1 MPKPASHHTE
11 ERVHL
16 SPERVLRGAIAI
28 ADSTGIA
35 SLTMRSLASSLGVK
49 PMSLYHHVANKEEIL
64 NGIVDVVFGEIALPE
79 PAEQWRPAMRRR
91 AISARHVLRRHP
103 WATALMN
110 TRTSPGPATL
120 RHHDTVIGTL
130 RRAGF
135 SVEMAAHAFSAIDSY
150 IYGFALQEATLPFDE
165 TNGVAEVAGQ
175 ILEQFP
181 TDTYPYLAELTTEHV
196 LQPGYDYGDEFEFAL
211 DLILDGLTRSAAKSL
226 GAASEAGNKGRV
238 PNNVVPD

>member
-1 MPKPASHHTE
+1 MSKPASHNAE

-28 ADSTGIA
+28 ADLTGIA
-35 SLTMRSLASSLGVK
+35 SLTMRSLARALGVK

-64 NGIVDVVFGEIALPE
+64 NGIVDVVFSEIELPE
-79 PAEQWRPAMRRR
+79 PADEWRPAMRQR
-91 AISARHVLRRHP
+91 AISARHVLKRHP

-150 IYGFALQEATLPFDE
+150 IYGFALQEATLPFDDPDS
-165 TNGVAEVAGQ
+165 VAGVAGQ

-181 TDTYPYLAELTTEHV
+181 TDTYPHLAELTIEHV
-196 LQPGYDYGDEFEFAL
+196 LQPGYDYGGEFEFGL
-211 DLILDGLTRSAAKSL
+211 DLILDGLTRSAVKSL
-226 GAASEAGNKGRV
+226 GEASEAGNGS
-238 PNNVVPD
+238 PALHEVVPD